1 MLECLERHHFTK
13 LHIGE
18 FKNKGASHSTF
29 SFGLMC
35 KPLYSFI
42 SIESQI
48 RGKYDMVRLLLKL
61 GSSPNTVGGEGQE
74 GDITPIDAC
83 IFGCSIT
90 PPEYGRNV
98 TSANWLEYFEDHFR
112 NI

>member
-1 MLECLERHHFTK
+1 MEEDRTA
-13 LHIGE
+13 
-18 FKNKGASHSTF
+18 NKRSTF
-29 SFGLMC
+29 SLFFTLA
-35 KPLYSFI
+35 LYI
-42 SIESQI
+42 SYGFELKDSSICFRLKKSQF

-61 GSSPNTVGGEGQE
+61 GSSPNTTGSEDQE

-112 NI
+112 NL

>member
-18 FKNKGASHSTF
+18 FKNKGDVTF
-29 SFGLMC
+29 DL
-35 KPLYSFI
+35 
-42 SIESQI
+42 SICFVSKKSQF

-61 GSSPNTVGGEGQE
+61 GSSPNTVGAEGQE

-112 NI
+112 NL

>member
-1 MLECLERHHFTK
+1 MIQEMLECLERHHFTK

-18 FKNKGASHSTF
+18 FKSKGASHS
-29 SFGLMC
+29 
-35 KPLYSFI
+35 K
-42 SIESQI
+42 ESQF

-61 GSSPNTVGGEGQE
+61 GSSPNTVGAEGQE

-112 NI
+112 NL